1 MKKRTRLIWLIIALL
16 VAAIVSWFK
25 LLPAF
30 NIKDGR
36 FLGWVVSVTA
46 GIVLIMISTAGN
58 WWFGSY
64 NTFFESVEAVWK
76 SKNKVLRRFFRVE
89 VGLLGIF
96 GVLSLYK
103 IILPYTGSFWA
114 CLSGATILIV
124 GVPLVAYLRKRHRK
138 RMRRRTT
145 MDGESQNP
153 KSKKGKIFGYIVAIL
168 ITLIAASFIGYIC
181 GAQVFRA
188 KEYYNLLRMNAEEGT
203 IDDIPSSL
211 DSIAIMDTESAKA
224 LGDTEIGSISAK
236 SQFEVSD
243 NYVQL
248 NVNGKPL
255 KVAPL
260 RYADFIKWMMN
271 YNSGIPGY
279 IEVDPAVDNGNSEYI
294 PFDEKE
300 GGMIYDNS
308 AALWQNIEL
317 RLRLAHPTMMFLT
330 PHLEC
335 DDEGGK
341 WLIAPVYDYKIGLF
355 GGQDMVGAII
365 VNPFK
370 DKWSE
375 NYYRLDEIPDWV
387 DYVFDGN
394 LLCDQYNFYGKYAK
408 GFLNGNFGQVGCTKV
423 TEDDGAGIDYG
434 YLTTGADIS
443 IYTGIKSMTASSSD
457 HGFLLA
463 NERTGEATYIEYASV
478 DEFSAMTSAAQDAS
492 EKQYTPCFPS
502 LTRQQVNNREYVV
515 YFGALKDARGF
526 IKRYYVVDATQG
538 SIASVGD
545 SRKKALEN
553 FANKVGGFPTMESEE
568 EIDLSSYH
576 KIKVTID
583 RIVFTSDGVVYLVT
597 DDYKRY
603 YTSKFRADYVLLKE
617 GGDYVILTDDV
628 HFYYEAK

>member
-1 MKKRTRLIWLIIALL
+1 MEKKTRRIWLSVLLSVIAIAL
-16 VAAIVSWFK
+16 WFG

-30 NIKDGR
+30 NIKDSR
-36 FLGWVVSVTA
+36 FLGWMVFVTLGA
-46 GIVLIMISTAGN
+46 FLVMISTDGE
-58 WWFGSY
+58 WWFYGYKSLP
-64 NTFFESVEAVWK
+64 ESIVAVWK
-76 SKNKVLRRFFRVE
+76 SKKKTLRRFFKADVC
-89 VGLLGIF
+89 LLGIF

-103 IILPYTGSFWA
+103 LILPYTGSFWV
-114 CLSGATILIV
+114 CLAFVVMVIV
-124 GVPLVAYLRKRHRK
+124 GVRWGAYRWRVSQIRKTWRAARDKELEIPKLKK
-138 RMRRRTT
+138 RRL
-145 MDGESQNP
+145 
-153 KSKKGKIFGYIVAIL
+153 IGYIVIIL
-168 ITLIAASFIGYIC
+168 AAASFVGYIC
-181 GAQVFRA
+181 GAQTFRS
-188 KEYYNLLRMNAEEGT
+188 KDYYNLLRMNAEEGT

-224 LGDTEIGSISAK
+224 LGDTEIGSVSVK

-260 RYADFIKWMMN
+260 KYADFVKWLMN
-271 YNSGIPGY
+271 FDKGIPGY
-279 IEVDPAVDNGNSEYI
+279 VEVDPAVDNGNSEYI
-294 PFDEKE
+294 PFNEKE
-300 GGMIYDNS
+300 GGMIYDSS
-308 AALWQNIEL
+308 AALWQNVEF
-317 RLRLAHPTMMFLT
+317 RLRLAHPTMMFLE

-355 GGQDMVGAII
+355 GGKDMVGAII
-365 VNPFK
+365 ANPFK
-370 DKWSE
+370 GKWSE

-394 LLCDQYNFYGKYAK
+394 LLCDQYDFYGKYAK
-408 GFLNGNFGQVGCTKV
+408 GFLNGNFGQVGCTKI
-423 TEDDGAGIDYG
+423 TEDNGAGVDYG
-434 YLTTGADIS
+434 YLTTGTDIS
-443 IYTGIKSMTASSSD
+443 IYTGVKSMTASSSD

-478 DEFSAMTSAAQDAS
+478 DEFSAMASAAQDAS

-502 LTRQQVNNREYVV
+502 LTRQLVNNRDYVV

-617 GGDYVILTDDV
+617 GDDYVILTDDV
-628 HFYYEAK
+628 HFYYEKK